1 MTLWPKAESE
11 TYEERSPFSEREK
24 RRGAMSHEDIA
35 VQRQFGAKI
44 ITQCVNPFTKCFC
57 RLLCEFYQR
66 ALLVIYAGIA
76 LKLEKL
82 GSIF

>member
-1 MTLWPKAESE
+1 
-11 TYEERSPFSEREK
+11 
-24 RRGAMSHEDIA
+24 MSHEDIA

-76 LKLEKL
+76 LNLKNLAQ
-82 GSIF
+82 FF